1 LGPPEYA
8 AYLRSLGLAFDEL
21 TEREMASDL
30 ASYGL
35 LICRGSVPG
44 PERLLRWV
52 ESGGQLLVHRASAES
67 VREICGTFRLD
78 LTARPYSSAVTRAE
92 TGHPLLAA
100 ITREDL
106 YWLGTH
112 TGIGWSETPRSPTM
126 SDGVLARTLTQQSG
140 TSYEIEDWQ
149 LEGGIVERRSP
160 GVMFATAGS
169 AAQEIT
175 VAEAGDYLIGLQA
188 QGSPC
193 RGVYPTARIRVDNQ
207 VFGVLTVTGEW
218 ETTCVAGPLASGKHT
233 VSVSFIN
240 DGSDPPQEDRNLWV
254 DKVVLARDD
263 TVDHVHLLTQPAAL
277 AAAPRGRGLVVIDQ
291 LRWDT
296 EEDNARKAAR
306 YAGALLTELGGNF
319 AVRHGVTLECERM
332 TPQAGMPF
340 FSNQGSQ
347 AALAC
352 NGYVETAIEVA
363 ASRSYTL
370 ELLASGTPVESVYP
384 LVDITVDGTSV
395 GRIQLMSGRL
405 RPYRLNVDLTAGTH
419 VLRLWFINDLNKA
432 GEDRNVMLD
441 HVRFY

>member
-1 LGPPEYA
+1 
-8 AYLRSLGLAFDEL
+8 
-21 TEREMASDL
+21 
-30 ASYGL
+30 
-35 LICRGSVPG
+35 
-44 PERLLRWV
+44 
-52 ESGGQLLVHRASAES
+52 
-67 VREICGTFRLD
+67 
-78 LTARPYSSAVTRAE
+78 
-92 TGHPLLAA
+92 
-100 ITREDL
+100 
-106 YWLGTH
+106 
-112 TGIGWSETPRSPTM
+112 
-126 SDGVLARTLTQQSG
+126 
-140 TSYEIEDWQ
+140 
-149 LEGGIVERRSP
+149 
-160 GVMFATAGS
+160 
-169 AAQEIT
+169 
-175 VAEAGDYLIGLQA
+175 
-188 QGSPC
+188 
-193 RGVYPTARIRVDNQ
+193 
-207 VFGVLTVTGEW
+207 
-218 ETTCVAGPLASGKHT
+218 
-233 VSVSFIN
+233 
-240 DGSDPPQEDRNLWV
+240 V

-263 TVDHVHLLTQPAAL
+263 TVDRVHLLTQPAAL